1 MRMRTGVRA
10 GDHDVFAELFGR
22 HAGAVYNHAF
32 RLTWSWSTAEDVVA
46 LTFLEAWRLRHKVEP
61 EGGSLLPW
69 LLGIATNVARNTT
82 RAARRYQA
90 ALTRLQVDR
99 ATPDFAQDVVN
110 RVDDIR
116 AVAAARAALERLRP
130 GERDV
135 VALVVWAGLDQE
147 SAARALGISVGTV
160 RSRLSRARAK
170 LRATRDSA
178 TARERHRGSGQ
189 VQGGH
194 TTVAWPGQEARDER

>member
-1 MRMRTGVRA
+1 MRTGVRA

-135 VALVVWAGLDQE
+135 VALVVWAGFDQE

>member
-1 MRMRTGVRA
+1 MRTGVRA
-10 GDHDVFAELFGR
+10 GDHDAFAELFDR
-22 HAGAVYNHAF
+22 HAGGVYNHAF

-46 LTFLEAWRLRHKVEP
+46 LTFLEAWRLRYKVDP

-82 RAARRYQA
+82 RSARRYQA
-90 ALTRLQVDR
+90 ALTRLHADR
-99 ATPDFAQDVVN
+99 ATPDFAQDVVD
-110 RVDDIR
+110 RVDDVR

-135 VALVVWAGLDQE
+135 VALVVWAGLDQA
-147 SAARALGISVGTV
+147 SAAQALGISVGTV
-160 RSRLSRARAK
+160 RSRLSRARAN

-178 TARERHRGSGQ
+178 AARERHGASGQ
-189 VQGGH
+189 IQGSH

>member
-1 MRMRTGVRA
+1 MRTGVRA
-10 GDHDVFAELFGR
+10 GDHDVFAELFDR
-22 HAGAVYNHAF
+22 HAGGVYNHAF

-46 LTFLEAWRLRHKVEP
+46 LTFLEAWRLRHKVDP

-82 RAARRYQA
+82 RAARRYQG
-90 ALTRLQVDR
+90 ALTRLHADQ
-99 ATPDFAQDVVN
+99 ATPDFAQDVVD

-116 AVAAARAALERLRP
+116 AVAAARAASERLRP

-135 VALVVWAGLDQE
+135 VALVVWAGLDQA

-160 RSRLSRARAK
+160 RSRLSRARAN

-178 TARERHRGSGQ
+178 AARERHRGSGQ
-189 VQGGH
+189 VQGSH
-194 TTVAWPGQEARDER
+194 TTVAWPGQEARDEH

>member
-1 MRMRTGVRA
+1 MRADVRA
-10 GDHDVFAELFGR
+10 GNHDVFAELFGR

-82 RAARRYQA
+82 RAARRYQT
-90 ALTRLQVDR
+90 ALTRLHADR
-99 ATPDFAQDVVN
+99 VTPDFAQDVVD

-135 VALVVWAGLDQE
+135 VALVVWAGLDQAA
-147 SAARALGISVGTV
+147 AARALGIPVGTV

-170 LRATRDSA
+170 LRATRDSTA
-178 TARERHRGSGQ
+178 ARERQRGSGQ
-189 VQGGH
+189 VQDGH
-194 TTVAWPGQEARDER
+194 ATVAWTGQEARDER

>member
-1 MRMRTGVRA
+1 MRAGVRA
-10 GDHDVFAELFGR
+10 GDHDVFAELFDR
-22 HAGAVYNHAF
+22 HAGGVYSHAF

-90 ALTRLQVDR
+90 ALARLHADQ

-110 RVDDIR
+110 RVDDTR

-135 VALVVWAGLDQE
+135 VALVVWAGLDQA
-147 SAARALGISVGTV
+147 SAAEALGISVGTV

-178 TARERHRGSGQ
+178 AAQERHGGSGQ
-189 VQGGH
+189 VQGSH
-194 TTVAWPGQEARDER
+194 TTVARSGQEARDER

>member
-1 MRMRTGVRA
+1 MCSPS
-10 GDHDVFAELFGR
+10 LFGR

-82 RAARRYQA
+82 RAAHRYQA
-90 ALTRLQVDR
+90 ALTRLHADR
-99 ATPDFAQDVVN
+99 ATPDFAQDVVD
-110 RVDDIR
+110 RVDDTR
-116 AVAAARAALERLRP
+116 AVAAAQAALERLRP

-135 VALVVWAGLDQE
+135 VALVVWAGLDQAA
-147 SAARALGISVGTV
+147 AARALGIPVGTV

-170 LRATRDSA
+170 LRATRGS
-178 TARERHRGSGQ
+178 TAGRERHRGSGQ
-189 VQGGH
+189 VQDGH
-194 TTVAWPGQEARDER
+194 ATVAWTGQEARDER

>member
-1 MRMRTGVRA
+1 MRTGVRA

-116 AVAAARAALERLRP
+116 AVVAARAALERLRP

-135 VALVVWAGLDQE
+135 VALVVWAGFDQE